1 MMLAMIAMD
10 HVLRPAQS
18 VTHPSSAIPYSDLIR
33 ASMASMEGPSVT
45 TFTYTIC
52 ANTAAVTVA
61 GRATDNSQFMQPA
74 ARALKKRV

>member
-1 MMLAMIAMD
+1 
-10 HVLRPAQS
+10 
-18 VTHPSSAIPYSDLIR
+18 
-33 ASMASMEGPSVT
+33 MASMEGPSVT

-74 ARALKKRV
+74 ARALNCAQETCLERAKNY